1 MIAPGEPPAYEVK
14 LNQLKVVDEGTR
26 QAHNPP
32 IQARVVFVRRPTD
45 HVEWEPIKISSE
57 IQTVGLYPTIAQ
69 SLKRSDQSLE

>member
-14 LNQLKVVDEGTR
+14 LNQLKVADEGTG

-45 HVEWEPIKISSE
+45 HVEIPPK
-57 IQTVGLYPTIAQ
+57 
-69 SLKRSDQSLE
+69 